1 MKQPKKLTM
10 KQKKFLT
17 KRKYDCS
24 LYSFIKEDK
33 TSIIFFNKKTNEQL
47 RLEKN

>member
-17 KRKYDCS
+17 KKGYDSS

-33 TSIIFFNKKTNEQL
+33 TSVIFFNKKINEQL

>member
-17 KRKYDCS
+17 N
-24 LYSFIKEDK
+24 KE
-33 TSIIFFNKKTNEQL
+33 L
-47 RLEKN
+47 RLEK

>member
-17 KRKYDCS
+17 KREYDCS
-24 LYSFIKEDK
+24 LYSLIKEDK
-33 TSIIFFNKKTNEQL
+33 TNYIFFNKKTNEKL
-47 RLEKN
+47 RLEK